1 MRLFVDAAEGDKG
14 LLHAFPEGGVCEP
27 QGSGD
32 LLPVVELAFL
42 LRQGEGEGD
51 ASAFLPYA
59 YVGDDARRIEFH
71 RRLAECSSE
80 EELSALRE
88 EMSDRFGAPPPA
100 LDRLYRTALCR
111 ILAAERGITRIRL
124 HEGLLYLYRTGV
136 PLRFHGRL
144 PAPAGTTA
152 DELLDA
158 VIRLVRVRPKAEPSP
173 AALPG

>member
-1 MRLFVDAAEGDKG
+1 MKPTAIIVNMGRGGIIEEAA
-14 LLHAFPEGGVCEP
+14 
-27 QGSGD
+27 
-32 LLPVVELAFL
+32 LAKETDE
-42 LRQGEGEGD
+42 RTQE
-51 ASAFLPYA
+51 
-59 YVGDDARRIEFH
+59 R
-71 RRLAECSSE
+71 
-80 EELSALRE
+80 LSALRE

-124 HEGLLYLYRTGV
+124 HEGLLYLYRNGV

-158 VIRLVRVRPKAEPSP
+158 VIRLIRVRPKTEARSSP
-173 AALPG
+173 LPG